1 MAGGAPSEKKGRELD
16 KGVVEE
22 TLRRGITFEM
32 HINKTTNKKS
42 IKRRHWVVL
51 FHSFLDCGCGMT
63 RSCL

>member
-32 HINKTTNKKS
+32 HINKTTNKK
-42 IKRRHWVVL
+42 INRKKTLGAFV
-51 FHSFLDCGCGMT
+51 SFL
-63 RSCL
+63 S

>member
-32 HINKTTNKKS
+32 HINKTTNKK
-42 IKRRHWVVL
+42 INKKKTLGGFV
-51 FHSFLDCGCGMT
+51 SFL
-63 RSCL
+63 S